1 MIKINLSKAKEIVHA
16 ARREARAEEFK
27 SYDEIIMKQIPGN
40 DFDNAEAERVKIRA
54 KYATIQDEIDAC
66 TDAEQ
71 LKEKLQNL

>member
-1 MIKINLSKAKEIVHA
+1 MIKINLPKAKEIVHS

-40 DFDNAEAERVKIRA
+40 DFDDAEAERVKIRA
-54 KYATIQDEIDAC
+54 KYTTMQDEIDAC

-71 LKEKLQNL
+71 LKEKLQKL

>member
-1 MIKINLSKAKEIVHA
+1 MIKINLPKAKEIVHT
-16 ARREARAEEFK
+16 ARREARAEEFRP
-27 SYDEIIMKQIPGN
+27 YDEIIMKQIPGN